1 MGGYSC
7 PCALC
12 SPHGPESEVCVHQGV
27 DEVVHRH
34 EPSSAGGELA
44 EAVEDIHEH
53 RQVVIP
59 MEKYQL
65 LFPQDDEHGVPQL
78 WHLGQGEEPSPEAAH
93 FVLLHEARVADGVV
107 EAAGGE
113 GVQELGEDSRKAA
126 DAEDGEE
133 RAPGGERSSEL
144 VGRPGGH
151 PGLPGEDEDDVDGAG
166 PRCHR
171 HPVLLH
177 PPLRLPLV
185 EALLEVEDVR
195 VDRVVAD
202 QRLQR
207 LQGGKLGPHCFLLQ
221 QVHLHPKKYPQ
232 SLVDPPPAR

>member
-1 MGGYSC
+1 
-7 PCALC
+7 
-12 SPHGPESEVCVHQGV
+12 
-27 DEVVHRH
+27 
-34 EPSSAGGELA
+34 
-44 EAVEDIHEH
+44 
-53 RQVVIP
+53 

-113 GVQELGEDSRKAA
+113 GVQELGEDSRKAT

-221 QVHLHPKKYPQ
+221 QVHLHPEWEYVHCLDFLLIG
-232 SLVDPPPAR
+232 SICGNLSI

>member
-1 MGGYSC
+1 
-7 PCALC
+7 
-12 SPHGPESEVCVHQGV
+12 
-27 DEVVHRH
+27 
-34 EPSSAGGELA
+34 
-44 EAVEDIHEH
+44 
-53 RQVVIP
+53 

-133 RAPGGERSSEL
+133 RAPGGERSPEL
-144 VGRPGGH
+144 VGRPGSH

-221 QVHLHPKKYPQ
+221 QVHLHPEWEYVHCLDFLQVVSTLRQ
-232 SLVDPPPAR
+232 SFYLVSLLTLALAINQGNLSSSELQNFIQQSEQFHKMILFP

>member
-1 MGGYSC
+1 
-7 PCALC
+7 
-12 SPHGPESEVCVHQGV
+12 
-27 DEVVHRH
+27 
-34 EPSSAGGELA
+34 
-44 EAVEDIHEH
+44 
-53 RQVVIP
+53 

-65 LFPQDDEHGVPQL
+65 LFPQDDEHGVAQL

-133 RAPGGERSSEL
+133 RAPGGERTSEL

-151 PGLPGEDEDDVDGAG
+151 PSLPGEDEDDVDGAG

-221 QVHLHPKKYPQ
+221 QVHLHPEWEYVHCLDFLLIGSTLRQ
-232 SLVDPPPAR
+232 SFYLVSLLTLALAINQGNLSSSQLQNFIQQSEQLYKMILFP

>member
-1 MGGYSC
+1 
-7 PCALC
+7 
-12 SPHGPESEVCVHQGV
+12 
-27 DEVVHRH
+27 
-34 EPSSAGGELA
+34 
-44 EAVEDIHEH
+44 
-53 RQVVIP
+53 

-65 LFPQDDEHGVPQL
+65 LFPQDDEHGVAQL

-151 PGLPGEDEDDVDGAG
+151 PSLPGEDEDDVDGAG

-221 QVHLHPKKYPQ
+221 QVHLHPEWEYVPCLDFLQIGSTLRQ
-232 SLVDPPPAR
+232 SFYLVSLLTLALAINQGNLSSSQLQNFIKQSEQLHKMILFP

>member
-1 MGGYSC
+1 MKVFFRSV
-7 PCALC
+7 
-12 SPHGPESEVCVHQGV
+12 S
-27 DEVVHRH
+27 
-34 EPSSAGGELA
+34 
-44 EAVEDIHEH
+44 
-53 RQVVIP
+53 P

-133 RAPGGERSSEL
+133 RAPGSERSSEL

-221 QVHLHPKKYPQ
+221 QVHLHPEWEFVHCIDFLQIGSTLWQ
-232 SLVDPPPAR
+232 SFYLVSLLTLALAINQGNLSSSQLQNFIKQSEQFNKMILFT

>member
-1 MGGYSC
+1 MK
-7 PCALC
+7 
-12 SPHGPESEVCVHQGV
+12 
-27 DEVVHRH
+27 
-34 EPSSAGGELA
+34 
-44 EAVEDIHEH
+44 
-53 RQVVIP
+53 
-59 MEKYQL
+59 KYQL

-221 QVHLHPKKYPQ
+221 QVHLHPEWEYVHCLDFLQVVSTLRQ
-232 SLVDPPPAR
+232 SFYLVSLLTLALAINQGNLSSSQLQNFIKQSERLQKLHNSFLFP

>member
-1 MGGYSC
+1 
-7 PCALC
+7 
-12 SPHGPESEVCVHQGV
+12 
-27 DEVVHRH
+27 
-34 EPSSAGGELA
+34 
-44 EAVEDIHEH
+44 
-53 RQVVIP
+53 

-221 QVHLHPKKYPQ
+221 QVHLHPEWEYVHCLDFLLIGSTLRQ
-232 SLVDPPPAR
+232 SFYLVSLLTLALAINQGNLSSSQLQNFIKQSEQLQKLHNSFLFP